1 MNTDNLTLARAFE
14 TVATKLEGS
23 GLTSQAFVE
32 VTAATSYIGTK
43 LKVNPYQAFIL
54 ATMLH
59 NVGRT
64 METKGFADFA
74 SVSPIRMMALQKDF
88 DCLMNKGLIVC
99 VKPMSYNYWQQTF
112 TLSAGIIQAVKYNR
126 KYKPVCYKDLTEQ
139 DVLDMIEKLLQD
151 CDYSRISYYQMVEHL
166 DKLIADAQHL
176 GFCKKVKELEMS
188 QADLVLFLIGVVCL
202 VSKSEDLV
210 TTSDYD
216 DILPGIYQ
224 RQMVRQFKNR
234 QHLLCIN
241 NLMEATDD
249 DFDTFR
255 LTKKAR
261 IEYLKDFG
269 IEEKEDQSI
278 DSSVSSPTE
287 EDKKSVIEKKLFYNP
302 AETEHIERLKSLL
315 SQEKFEEVK
324 NRMRAVGMRP
334 GFACL
339 FYGGPGTGKTETV
352 IQLART
358 TGREIVQVNVANLR
372 NMYVGESEKNTQ
384 QVFDDYKKKLEESDV
399 TPILLFNEADG
410 IFGNRYTGIN
420 DAVNQMENT
429 IQNIILQ
436 NMETFEGILIA
447 TTNLTDNFDKAF
459 ERRFLFKIYFE
470 KPKADVRKQI
480 WMSVLPKLSSDDATI
495 LATSYDFTGS
505 MIENVA
511 RRQTIDEILYD
522 RPMTLDT
529 IKRLCDEELIKKP
542 LGIKKWSA

>member
-1 MNTDNLTLARAFE
+1 
-14 TVATKLEGS
+14 
-23 GLTSQAFVE
+23 
-32 VTAATSYIGTK
+32 
-43 LKVNPYQAFIL
+43 
-54 ATMLH
+54 
-59 NVGRT
+59 
-64 METKGFADFA
+64 
-74 SVSPIRMMALQKDF
+74 
-88 DCLMNKGLIVC
+88 
-99 VKPMSYNYWQQTF
+99 
-112 TLSAGIIQAVKYNR
+112 
-126 KYKPVCYKDLTEQ
+126 
-139 DVLDMIEKLLQD
+139 
-151 CDYSRISYYQMVEHL
+151 
-166 DKLIADAQHL
+166 
-176 GFCKKVKELEMS
+176 
-188 QADLVLFLIGVVCL
+188 
-202 VSKSEDLV
+202 
-210 TTSDYD
+210 
-216 DILPGIYQ
+216 
-224 RQMVRQFKNR
+224 
-234 QHLLCIN
+234 
-241 NLMEATDD
+241 MEATDD

-269 IEEKEDQSI
+269 IEDTEDQSI
-278 DSSVSSPTE
+278 DSSIHSPTE

-315 SQEKFEEVK
+315 SQEKFEEVQ

-334 GFACL
+334 GFVCL

-384 QVFDDYKKKLEESDV
+384 QVFDDYKKKLEKSDV

-459 ERRFLFKIYFE
+459 ERRFLFKIFFE

-480 WMSVLPKLSSDDATI
+480 WMSVLPELSSDDATI
-495 LATSYDFTGS
+495 LATRYDFTGS

-511 RRQTIDEILYD
+511 RRQTIDEILYS

-529 IKRLCDEELIKKP
+529 MKRLCDEELIKKP

>member
-14 TVATKLEGS
+14 TIATKLEGS

-32 VTAATSYIGTK
+32 VTDATSYIGTK

-64 METKGFADFA
+64 METKEFADFA

-112 TLSAGIIQAVKYNR
+112 TLSAGIIQAVKYNK
-126 KYKPVCYKDLTEQ
+126 KYKPVCYKDLTAQ
-139 DVLDMIEKLLQD
+139 DVLDIIESLLHD
-151 CDYSRISYYQMVEHL
+151 CDYSKIPYYQMVEHL

-176 GFCKKVKELEMS
+176 NFCKKVKELEMR

-202 VSKSEDLV
+202 VSKNEDLV

-234 QHLLCIN
+234 QHFLCIN

-269 IEEKEDQSI
+269 IEDTEDQSI
-278 DSSVSSPTE
+278 DSSIHSPTE

-315 SQEKFEEVK
+315 SQEKFEEVQ

-352 IQLART
+352 IQLARN

-459 ERRFLFKIYFE
+459 ERRFLFKIFFE

-542 LGIKKWSA
+542 LGTKKWSA

>member
-32 VTAATSYIGTK
+32 VTDATSYIGTK

-64 METKGFADFA
+64 METKEFADFA

-287 EDKKSVIEKKLFYNP
+287 EDKKYVIEKKLFYNP

-447 TTNLTDNFDKAF
+447 TTNLTNNFDKAF

-522 RPMTLDT
+522 RPMALDT